1 METWKQIKMVQP
13 DWIASK
19 PSHSWEIVGI
29 RHSHESRLEKALWDF
44 TERQDKTSFVFHNVP
59 FLWWFHI
66 LDNLIN
72 FLQQAQPLEPL

>member
-1 METWKQIKMVQP
+1 MVQP

-44 TERQDKTSFVFHNVP
+44 TEPQDKTSFVFHNVT
-59 FLWWFHI
+59 FL
-66 LDNLIN
+66 
-72 FLQQAQPLEPL
+72 